1 LAVWPYWSNDTVFW
15 PYDRID
21 LMTQYFG
28 RLYWSND
35 TVFWPYDRIDLMS
48 DTVFWPYA
56 RIDLMTVFWPYD
68 RIDLMTVFWPYDRID
83 LMVMMK
89 YFVPHDLPPT
99 VWNSIYQCNI
109 RAGVSWLAVYIF
121 HVCVVYLNRHRKL
134 ECELTD
140 SRCA

>member
-1 LAVWPYWSNDTVFW
+1 
-15 PYDRID
+15 
-21 LMTQYFG
+21 
-28 RLYWSND
+28 
-35 TVFWPYDRIDLMS
+35 MS

-99 VWNSIYQCNI
+99 V
-109 RAGVSWLAVYIF
+109 
-121 HVCVVYLNRHRKL
+121 
-134 ECELTD
+134 
-140 SRCA
+140 